1 MFTKAMKSSIAPLF
15 VIILSALIGGGCPG
29 PEEEKGPIAIGL
41 VISSPDYAVAGDPIT
56 VTVRAFDTGGKTVP
70 SYSGTIQFTSTDP
83 QATLPPT
90 YTFVEEDEGVHVF
103 TAGVTLTAAGQREIS
118 VSDGKISGSKAITVA
133 AGQAA
138 SFTLNLSTVLTT
150 TGEPITASVKVWD
163 AFGNLAENYKGPVS
177 FTSTDA
183 QAVLPST
190 YFFTPQ
196 DAGIRVFTLYVNS
209 PGSRTIFVSDNILN
223 IQARADVTVYM
234 YTVPHYYIKAEPGY
248 AGFVIPFTITD
259 PSTGNPI
266 TGAVSKITPTVSNSN
281 AERTAIDEVGGGT
294 YNIGLRMSEAT
305 TFLLTVTCVGCKG
318 SENYS
323 AVSIVTIM
331 PGDVV
336 IAESEV
342 GNPSLVN
349 APVVNVATGTD
360 ISPTI
365 TVTLRDIFRNTVPFM
380 KGNIGV
386 VFTDATSD
394 PPVSPFT
401 LGYLRKIR
409 DNANGTYTLWIS
421 NGMISDAEGVPS
433 KEGVSKLVQ
442 EDVQYNGSP
451 ISSVPKETNFVS
463 MTITSY
469 EPGATD
475 IPVNVGRMF
484 TAQSCK
490 NGYIFTG
497 STVSFSVDRS
507 GSLQT
512 TTAVTPSSYG
522 TWTRVSDSV
531 LETINLTT
539 TESSTG
545 AKDRV
550 WINVVSFTFDKTTAS
565 APVTTTAQIVA
576 KVITRDNKTGDE
588 KPLNGRTVT
597 AYTDS
602 PTTSPASS
610 STIYNLPG
618 IEGGKYTLDLSDS
631 NAETVKVIVT
641 DNRSTAKL
649 STTVNFLPGVA
660 IESITPTSAS
670 VPVGSSVTVTVKI
683 KGVTPATGRTVTFA
697 ATGGAIV
704 GSTIDNGD
712 GTYSA
717 NITDSN
723 SETVFVT
730 ATDESG
736 VKSNPVQIEF
746 VSVNLSISP
755 LTARVPQKIVLTATI
770 QGPPDYER
778 PLTVVPWPPS
788 SAWASGQTY
797 HGSGIYTFDVNDNIA
812 ESFTIAVYDN
822 NSLAE
827 SSIGGSFTVGVTL
840 VPSATPVP
848 IGNTIDLTATLVG
861 FGISDITGRNVT
873 ITASSPSIIF
883 TALINDI
890 GGGQYKTQIMSS
902 IAQKAFITAK
912 DVDSGASATIEVE
925 FAGISVEA
933 GATHLKVGGT
943 TTLTVRAGPG
953 GERDVAVW
961 PSGSAIIN
969 PPGGKTDSTGTF
981 YATIKDAQSETVIV
995 TAMDVA
1001 SGASAQIYIDFSP

>member
-1 MFTKAMKSSIAPLF
+1 MFTKAMKSSIACLF
-15 VIILSALIGGGCPG
+15 VIILSALIGGGCP
-29 PEEEKGPIAIGL
+29 PSEEKGPVATGL

-56 VTVRAFDTGGKTVP
+56 VTVRAIDNGGKTVP
-70 SYSGTIQFTSTDP
+70 SYSGTIQFTSTDTGATIP
-83 QATLPPT
+83 QS
-90 YTFVEEDEGVHVF
+90 YTFVEEDEGVHTF
-103 TAGVTLTAAGQREIS
+103 TAGVTLTAAGQMNIT

-133 AGQAA
+133 AGPAA
-138 SFTLNLSTVLTT
+138 SFTLNLSPVLTT

-183 QAVLPST
+183 LAALPGT
-190 YFFTPQ
+190 YFFTPD
-196 DAGIRVFTLYVNS
+196 DAGIHVFTLYVNS

-223 IQARADVTVYM
+223 IQVSADVTVYM

-248 AGFVIPFTITD
+248 AGFVIPFAITD

-266 TGAVSKITPTVSNSN
+266 TGAVSKITATVSNSN

-294 YNIGLRMSEAT
+294 YNIGLRMSVAT
-305 TFLLTVTCVGCKG
+305 TFLLTVTCVGCPG
-318 SENYS
+318 NYS
-323 AVSIVTIM
+323 AVSIVTVT

-365 TVTLRDIFRNTVPFM
+365 SVTLRDKFRNTVPFM
-380 KGNIGV
+380 KGNISV

-394 PPVSPFT
+394 PPIPFG
-401 LGYLRKIR
+401 LGFLRKIR

-421 NGMISDAEGVPS
+421 NGSISDGVFLNIN
-433 KEGVSKLVQ
+433 GDSKLVQ
-442 EDVQYNGSP
+442 EDVQYTGSS

-484 TAQSCK
+484 TAQSCR

-531 LETINLTT
+531 LETIKLTT
-539 TESSTG
+539 TEPSTG
-545 AKDRV
+545 ARDGV
-550 WINVVSFTFDKTTAS
+550 TINVVSFTFAKTTAS
-565 APVTTTAQIVA
+565 CPVTTTAQIVA
-576 KVITRDNKTGDE
+576 RVITRDNKTGDE

-610 STIYNLPG
+610 STGAPLG
-618 IEGGKYTLDLSDS
+618 SVGDGKYTLDLSDT
-631 NAETVKVIVT
+631 NAEIVTVTLT

-649 STTVNFLPGVA
+649 ITVVNFLPGVA
-660 IESITPTSAS
+660 IESITPTTQS
-670 VPVGSSVTVTVKI
+670 VPAGSNVTVTVKI

-697 ATGGAIV
+697 ATGGATIV
-704 GSTIDNGD
+704 GGVIDNGD

-723 SETVFVT
+723 AETVYVT

-736 VKSNPVQIEF
+736 VKSTPVQIEF
-746 VSVNLSISP
+746 VLVNLSISP
-755 LTARVPQKIVLTATI
+755 QTARVPQKIVLTATI
-770 QGPPDYER
+770 QGGTPASGR
-778 PLTVVPWPPS
+778 SLTVVPWPPS
-788 SAWASGQTY
+788 TATASGPTDK
-797 HGSGIYTFDVNDNIA
+797 GGGIYTFDITDTIA

-848 IGNTIDLTATLVG
+848 IGGTIDLTATLVG

-873 ITASSPSIIF
+873 ITSSSPSIIF
-883 TALINDI
+883 TALITDI
-890 GGGQYKTQIMSS
+890 GGGQYTTQIMSS
-902 IAQKAFITAK
+902 IAQKALVTAM
-912 DVDSGASATIEVE
+912 DVDSGASETIEVE
-925 FAGISVEA
+925 FVGISVEA
-933 GATHLKVGGT
+933 GATHLPVGGT
-943 TTLTVRAGPG
+943 TTLTVRVGPG
-953 GERDVAVW
+953 GGRDV
-961 PSGSAIIN
+961 SLSSTGSAMIN
-969 PPGGKTDSTGTF
+969 PPVGKTDSTGIF
-981 YATIKDAQSETVIV
+981 RAYIRDSQPETVTV
-995 TAMDVA
+995 TATDNA
-1001 SGASAQIYIDFSP
+1001 SGASAQILIDFSP